1 MAWKCAVESENT
13 PSALVFT
20 RQSVQHQDRSAE
32 QVAAISK
39 GGYILRDCD
48 GEPQVILMGT
58 GSEVE
63 LATAAAEQLTADGIK
78 VRVISMPCTDI
89 FDKQDAAY
97 RESVLPS
104 SVTARA
110 AIEAGTTGLWYKY
123 VGLNGAVIGMDC
135 FGESAPAK
143 ELFEHFGITS
153 AKLVNAAKGLI

>member
-1 MAWKCAVESENT
+1 
-13 PSALVFT
+13 
-20 RQSVQHQDRSAE
+20 
-32 QVAAISK
+32 
-39 GGYILRDCD
+39 
-48 GEPQVILMGT
+48 
-58 GSEVE
+58 
-63 LATAAAEQLTADGIK
+63 
-78 VRVISMPCTDI
+78 MPCTDI